1 LLIKKTGASKD
12 PQENIPR
19 KLNSNYL
26 IVVSVTL
33 AVGTVLA
40 AVNSISIPK
49 IEFGR
54 GVADLPS
61 CLDSAIVGFSA
72 SSTSDDATISEV
84 EVGPVG
90 SECRS
95 KHLRVTLEGSSQ
107 SVIRRITW
115 QLPSSGGPF
124 TQTADSSQIGS
135 PAINPEDVLGIIL
148 DISDTA
154 FSD

>member
-1 LLIKKTGASKD
+1 MLIKKTSSAKD

-40 AVNSISIPK
+40 AVSSISIPK

-90 SECRS
+90 TECRS
-95 KHLRVTLEGSSQ
+95 KHLRVTFEGISQ

-115 QLPSSGGPF
+115 ELPDSGGPF
-124 TQTADSSQIGS
+124 TQTADSNQIGL

-148 DISDTA
+148 DISDTPFA
-154 FSD
+154 D